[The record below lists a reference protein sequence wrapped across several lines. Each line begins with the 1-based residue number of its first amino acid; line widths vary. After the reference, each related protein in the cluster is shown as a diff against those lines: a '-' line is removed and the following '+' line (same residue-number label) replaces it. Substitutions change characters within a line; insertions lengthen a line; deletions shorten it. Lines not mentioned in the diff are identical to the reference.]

1 MRKHQLSLLILVLL
15 AATSLVIAQSGQE
28 SKGGSAS
35 TGAQGTHVMVTP
47 DQVKWGPGP
56 PSLPPG
62 AQLAVLEGDPS
73 KAGSSFAIRAKFP
86 DGYRVPPHWHPT
98 DERVL
103 VLEGTLGV
111 GLGEK
116 FDPAAGHELPA
127 GSYAVMP
134 QGVRHFAWAK
144 GETVIQ
150 VSGMGPFE
158 VNYVNPADDP
168 RKAANKQD

>member
-1 MRKHQLSLLILVLL
+1 MRKHQLSLFILALL
-15 AATSLVIAQSGQE
+15 AATSLVIGQSGQE
-28 SKGGSAS
+28 NKGGSAS
-35 TGAQGTHVMVTP
+35 GAQGAHIMVTP

-73 KAGSSFAIRAKFP
+73 KAGSSFAIRAKMP
-86 DGYRVPPHWHPT
+86 DGYKVPPHWHPT
-98 DERVL
+98 DERIVVL
-103 VLEGTLGV
+103 QGTLGM
-111 GLGEK
+111 GTGEK
-116 FDPAAGHELPA
+116 FDPASGHELPA
-127 GSYAVMP
+127 GSYSVMP
-134 QGVRHFAWAK
+134 TAVRHFVWAK

-168 RKAANKQD
+168 RKTTNKQD

>member
-1 MRKHQLSLLILVLL
+1 MRKHQLSLLILVLV

-28 SKGGSAS
+28 SKGGPAS
-35 TGAQGTHVMVTP
+35 TGAQSAHVMVTP

-56 PSLPPG
+56 PSLPSG

-73 KAGSSFAIRAKFP
+73 KAGAPFAMRAKFP
-86 DGYRVPPHWHPT
+86 DGYKIPPHWHPM

-103 VLEGTLGV
+103 VIAGTLGL

-116 FDPAAGHELPA
+116 FDPAAGHELPT

-158 VNYVNPADDP
+158 VNYVNSADDP
-168 RKAANKQD
+168 RKASNKPD

>member
-1 MRKHQLSLLILVLL
+1 MRKHQLSVLIVILL
-15 AATSLVIAQSGQE
+15 AATALIIGV
-28 SKGGSAS
+28 SKGGSVS
-35 TGAQGTHVMVTP
+35 TAAQGAHVMVTP

-56 PSLPPG
+56 PALPPG
-62 AQLAVLEGDPS
+62 AQLAVVEGDPS
-73 KAGSSFAIRAKFP
+73 KAGSAFAIRVKFS
-86 DGYRVPPHWHPT
+86 DGYKVPPHWHPT

-103 VLEGTLGV
+103 VLSGTLGV

-116 FDPAAGHELPA
+116 FDPAAGHELPV

-150 VSGMGPFE
+150 VSGTGPFE
-158 VNYVNPADDP
+158 VNYVNAADDP
-168 RKAANKQD
+168 RKAAPKQD